1 MKSLFTLLVAVVIA
15 LSFSVAG
22 FAATEKSVGTD
33 HMTTMGQDMVYS
45 GKVVS
50 VNDTDHTIV
59 VKGKD
64 GDKTFDVSKVNEKV
78 LPGHDVSVTYRDE
91 NGKMVASSVNGGVKT
106 SGNYEKNA
114 KMKTYRGEVK
124 SFDKAKHELVVNR
137 KTFDLS
143 GAKINGV
150 INPGEKVLVT
160 YYDENGDLIATSVVN
175 SAVKLGK
182 KEGEKTSMKHETY
195 NKKQGA

>member
-91 NGKMVASSVNGGVKT
+91 NGKMIASSVNGGVKT

-124 SFDKAKHELVVNR
+124 SFDKAKHAMVVNR
-137 KTFDLS
+137 KTFDVS
-143 GAKINGV
+143 SAKINGV
-150 INPGEKVLVT
+150 VNPGEKVLVT

-175 SAVKLGK
+175 SAVKVGK
-182 KEGEKTSMKHETY
+182 SEATKTSMKHERY